1 VLNRLYLENNVEI
14 MMEPREKYVNVFTD
28 FGFKKLFGEK
38 PSKPLLLDFLNE
50 LLIEQ
55 EGPIKN
61 ITYLNT
67 EHLGSSPLDRRAI
80 FDIYCENEKGEKFI
94 VELQKAKQSYF
105 KDRTLFYATFPIQ
118 EQAKQNDWDFKLKA
132 VYTVAILDFVFEEDK
147 ADTHKYRYDV
157 KLTDIETC
165 KVFYDKLTFIYL
177 ELPKFKKKIDEL
189 STNFEKWLF
198 VLKNLHKLNKIPDQ
212 LKEER
217 FEKLFAIAEVAHF
230 TREELK
236 SYEDSKKFY
245 RDIKNSMDTA
255 FEEGKEAGIE
265 EGLKQGEIK
274 GLKKGKSVGVKEG
287 KLKGM
292 NLGMKAG
299 QIEGKKAMIVEI
311 IRKGVSN
318 NMSVEILTQLTGLTE
333 KEVLDI
339 ISTL

>member
-1 VLNRLYLENNVEI
+1 
-14 MMEPREKYVNVFTD
+14 MEPREKYVNVFTD

-147 ADTHKYRYDV
+147 ADIHKYRYDV

-299 QIEGKKAMIVEI
+299 HIEGKKTMIVEI
-311 IRKGVSN
+311 IQNGVSN

>member
-1 VLNRLYLENNVEI
+1 
-14 MMEPREKYVNVFTD
+14 MEPREKYVNVFTD

-147 ADTHKYRYDV
+147 ADIHKYRYDV

-299 QIEGKKAMIVEI
+299 HIEGKKTMIVEI
-311 IRKGVSN
+311 IQNGVSN
-318 NMSVEILTQLTGLTE
+318 NMSVEILTQLTGLNE

>member
-1 VLNRLYLENNVEI
+1 
-14 MMEPREKYVNVFTD
+14 MEPREKYVNVFTD

-147 ADTHKYRYDV
+147 SDIHKYRYDV

-255 FEEGKEAGIE
+255 FEEGKVEGKEEGKE
-265 EGLKQGEIK
+265 EGLKQGELK
-274 GLKKGKSVGVKEG
+274 GLKKGRIEGVKEG

-299 QIEGKKAMIVEI
+299 HIEGKKTMMVEI
-311 IRKGVSN
+311 IQNGVSN

-333 KEVLDI
+333 IEVLNI

>member
-1 VLNRLYLENNVEI
+1 
-14 MMEPREKYVNVFTD
+14 MEPREKYVNVFTD

-217 FEKLFAIAEVAHF
+217 FEKLFAIA
-230 TREELK
+230 
-236 SYEDSKKFY
+236 
-245 RDIKNSMDTA
+245 
-255 FEEGKEAGIE
+255 
-265 EGLKQGEIK
+265 
-274 GLKKGKSVGVKEG
+274 
-287 KLKGM
+287 
-292 NLGMKAG
+292 
-299 QIEGKKAMIVEI
+299 
-311 IRKGVSN
+311 
-318 NMSVEILTQLTGLTE
+318 
-333 KEVLDI
+333 
-339 ISTL
+339 